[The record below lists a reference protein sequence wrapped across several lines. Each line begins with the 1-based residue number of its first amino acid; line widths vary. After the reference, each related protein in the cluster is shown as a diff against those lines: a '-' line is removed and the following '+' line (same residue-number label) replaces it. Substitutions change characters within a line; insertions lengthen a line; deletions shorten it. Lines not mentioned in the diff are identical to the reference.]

1 MIIEREVLE
10 VAEEYTIGDDD
21 TLKIET
27 NGRCTK
33 VFINGEKI
41 DYITKIDLKQEA
53 GEVVKIKIKRCFMQD
68 DFKRIEPIYK
78 EGN

>member
-10 VAEEYTIGDDD
+10 VAEKYTIGDDD

-33 VFINGEKI
+33 VFINGEEI

-53 GEVVKIKIKRCFMQD
+53 GEVVKIEIKRCFMQD
-68 DFKRIEPIYK
+68 DFKKIEPIFK
-78 EGN
+78 EQN